1 MPFNI
6 ENETKFIFNASFQYG
21 NRLKNTF
28 GGHISQ
34 INQIKK
40 LYFSGFFDKNNNQK
54 QRITFQVNLL
64 AQRTCSLVYII
75 FNACFQYA
83 SGKQDD

>member
-40 LYFSGFFDKNNNQK
+40 PLLFGGVLAKIIIK
-54 QRITFQVNLL
+54 HQVILL
-64 AQRTCSLVYII
+64 SQRTCSLVYII

-83 SGKQDD
+83 FGKPAD